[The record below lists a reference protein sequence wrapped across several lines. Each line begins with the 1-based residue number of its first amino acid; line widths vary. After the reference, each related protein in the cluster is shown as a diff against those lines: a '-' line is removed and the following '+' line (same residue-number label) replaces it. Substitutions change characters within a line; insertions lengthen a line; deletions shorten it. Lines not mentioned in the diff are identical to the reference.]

1 MAPCIR
7 FHSRCVYIAKI
18 LGVGLLHIKPPS
30 PLPLELTHDCNE
42 SEFWHQNLQI
52 VFFISGCLHSVSD
65 MSASLP
71 PRDSGALRFFC
82 MQALGIML
90 EDGFQNM
97 FYRVGGQSGFL
108 SRAIGYVWVL
118 LFLSWSI
125 AVWQKKEDVVFKMSA
140 LRSLGPPN

>member
-1 MAPCIR
+1 
-7 FHSRCVYIAKI
+7 
-18 LGVGLLHIKPPS
+18 
-30 PLPLELTHDCNE
+30 
-42 SEFWHQNLQI
+42 
-52 VFFISGCLHSVSD
+52 
-65 MSASLP
+65 
-71 PRDSGALRFFC
+71 
-82 MQALGIML
+82 ML

-108 SRAIGYVWVL
+108 SRAVGYVWVL